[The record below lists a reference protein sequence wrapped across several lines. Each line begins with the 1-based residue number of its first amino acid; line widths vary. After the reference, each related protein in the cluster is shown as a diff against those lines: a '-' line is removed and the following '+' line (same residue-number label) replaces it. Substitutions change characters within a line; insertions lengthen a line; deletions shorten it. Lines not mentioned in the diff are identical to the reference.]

1 MYYGYGIDPTI
12 IILIPAILFALFAQA
27 KVKSAFNRYSS
38 VPNSLGITGAQ
49 AARRVLD
56 ANGLQDVRIEAI
68 GGSLTDNYDPRDRT
82 LHLSQTVCNVDSV
95 AAVSVACHECG
106 HAIQHQH
113 HYAPLTIRNAIVPVV
128 NFASNVSWILI
139 MVGIILLFAG
149 SSMQGLGDT
158 LFDIGVICF
167 VVVILF
173 HLITLP
179 VELNAS
185 HRALQQMKQLQLV
198 LPENYKGSRKVLT
211 AAAMTYIA
219 ALAMAVANLLRILAL
234 RGDR

>member
-139 MVGIILLFAG
+139 MVGIVLLFAG
-149 SSMQGLGDT
+149 SSMQGLGNT